1 MFISERLIM
10 NSVASTLLG
19 MPRKFQTH
27 AGIMRRGLDGN
38 TATGGYEIHD
48 LTPNA
53 AAATTTTKKRL

>member
-1 MFISERLIM
+1 MFISERLIT

-27 AGIMRRGLDGN
+27 AGVMRRGLDGN
-38 TATGGYEIHD
+38 IATGGYEIHD
-48 LTPNA
+48 LTPT